1 VLDGYAG
8 ARLDKAMT
16 QGDQAIANSA
26 GAYNGLMGRGPQ
38 LFFLDGAPAKGK
50 TVAQVEAALREQI
63 ALIGKNGVSD
73 AELNR
78 VKTQWVAS
86 EVYKLDS
93 VMNQAREL
101 GSYWVQGLPVDAGSR
116 LIAKLRLV
124 TSAQVQAVANTYFG
138 DDQLTVGVLVPQPID
153 KTRPPRSSAR
163 IAPTGARH

>member
-1 VLDGYAG
+1 
-8 ARLDKAMT
+8 
-16 QGDQAIANSA
+16 
-26 GAYNGLMGRGPQ
+26 MGRGPQ

-63 ALIGKNGVSD
+63 ALIAKNGVSD

-101 GSYWVQGLPVDAGSR
+101 GSYWVQGLPVDAGCA
-116 LIAKLRLV
+116 L
-124 TSAQVQAVANTYFG
+124 
-138 DDQLTVGVLVPQPID
+138 DCE
-153 KTRPPRSSAR
+153 
-163 IAPTGARH
+163 IAPSHQRPSASGGEHVFWRRPTDGGRAGAATHRQNPQATRCTCRSTALNILAI